1 MAAPHGAVDLAV
13 AIPTLVGSLLSSIG
27 TCFILLTYIF
37 LPPKLNHVRHTLIRN
52 LAVSEFGLHLGG
64 SISGLT
70 IIALGRDL
78 QDGPGC
84 VASGFLTQLCV
95 QAVDCNM
102 LVISIT
108 LFFIITQRFDLV
120 KPPRRIT
127 AALIIAPWIL
137 PTITS
142 FTALAKHF
150 YHPVSG
156 NWCWIQAEPKYLRY
170 VFTHG
175 WRFMFIIA
183 ILAIGLRIRLYV
195 KKNRIKPQDGV
206 ELEGMYS
213 EGKDQATSSFT
224 EHLLETQD
232 HDDTVTVSEK
242 RKTLLLLSGYPLFY
256 VVLWLPGIA
265 NRVAEATGHPVRVLA
280 ILQASTTYIGFAN
293 AVTFGWNEVREQFSV
308 HRMLELT
315 LGFMLS
321 D

>member
-1 MAAPHGAVDLAV
+1 M
-13 AIPTLVGSLLSSIG
+13 
-27 TCFILLTYIF
+27 
-37 LPPKLNHVRHTLIRN
+37 
-52 LAVSEFGLHLGG
+52 
-64 SISGLT
+64 
-70 IIALGRDL
+70 
-78 QDGPGC
+78 
-84 VASGFLTQLCV
+84 
-95 QAVDCNM
+95 
-102 LVISIT
+102 
-108 LFFIITQRFDLV
+108 
-120 KPPRRIT
+120 
-127 AALIIAPWIL
+127 
-137 PTITS
+137 
-142 FTALAKHF
+142 
-150 YHPVSG
+150 
-156 NWCWIQAEPKYLRY
+156 
-170 VFTHG
+170 
-175 WRFMFIIA
+175 
-183 ILAIGLRIRLYV
+183 GLRIRLYV

-213 EGKDQATSSFT
+213 EGKDQVSSSFT